1 MMAMLK
7 DDDDD
12 DDTDDVLVTAEYGNP
27 ANYFHSDNTLTSG
40 GHHDGDD
47 ISLMVE
53 PIADD
58 DGSMVN
64 MEIMM
69 MQTLYAVE
77 GNI

>member
-12 DDTDDVLVTAEYGNP
+12 DHTNDVLVTAEYGNP

-47 ISLMVE
+47 IS
-53 PIADD
+53 
-58 DGSMVN
+58 SM
-64 MEIMM
+64 MTMDRW
-69 MQTLYAVE
+69 
-77 GNI
+77 